1 MVSVEV
7 DEKVKQSLFEYK
19 EENGI
24 KTLSDAIAYLL
35 LENKM
40 LKERTE

>member
-7 DEKVKQSLFEYK
+7 DIKVKQNLEEYQK
-19 EENGI
+19 EHGI

-40 LKERTE
+40 LNEREN